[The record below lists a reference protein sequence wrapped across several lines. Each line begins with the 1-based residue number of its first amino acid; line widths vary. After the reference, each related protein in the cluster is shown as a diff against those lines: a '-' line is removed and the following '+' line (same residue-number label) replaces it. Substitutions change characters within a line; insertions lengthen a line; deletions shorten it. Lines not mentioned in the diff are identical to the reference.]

1 MPEYTST
8 PQPTL
13 HDTKHMAHPRSR
25 PGAPYPRGATLTAE
39 GVNYAIFSEHAT
51 GMEICLFD
59 HLDAPR
65 ESARIVL
72 HEHTDGIWHG
82 FVPGLK
88 AGQFYGVR
96 AHGPYEPEKG
106 HRFNPA
112 KLLLDPYARAIAGD
126 FEWGP
131 ELFGYPVGQGE
142 DADLERNDLDSAGQM
157 PRSVIVD
164 PAFDWAG
171 DRRPRTPLDAT
182 VFYEVHVKG
191 FTKLCPHL
199 PEEVRGTYKGLGSE
213 VAIEY
218 FKKLGVTAVELLPVH
233 QFVNDSFLL
242 EKGLSN
248 YWGYNSIGFFA
259 PHAAYASDPTP
270 GGQVREFKEMVRA
283 LHAAGLEVILDVVYN
298 HTAEG
303 NHLGPTLCFRGL
315 DNSAYYHL
323 VAGSPRHCM
332 DYTGCGNSV
341 NVEHPRTLQLVAD
354 SLRYWVQEMHVD
366 GFRFD
371 LATTLGRGV
380 RGFDRATGFFDILL
394 QDPVLS
400 QVKLI
405 AEPWDIGDYG
415 YQVGGFPPGWSEW
428 NGKYRDCVRA
438 YWKGDDGMIGDFAS
452 RFAGSPDIYQHG
464 GRRPTASVNF
474 VTAHDGFTLNDLVSY
489 NEKHN
494 EANGE
499 EGRDGDN
506 HNRSWN
512 CGAEGPTDVPEI
524 NTLRRRQR
532 RNFLVTLFLS
542 QGVPMLC
549 GGDEFGRSQNG
560 NNNTYGQDNPLNWF
574 PWNPAASDQTLA
586 KFTTRLIA
594 FRREHPI
601 FRRPKFFAG
610 RKVRGHEF
618 RDLLWVNPGGTAM
631 HADEWHSGFGRC
643 LGAVLNGQTSDVH
656 DADGKPINDDTFMVL
671 FNAHH
676 EPMNFKLTGSR
687 GLAWQLLLD
696 TREEAGFLSEPRAYA
711 SGKDLEV
718 LDRSVCVL
726 RLEKGSGGAK
736 PSRSRRRGT

>member
-1 MPEYTST
+1 MSKDIADESPAPHGS
-8 PQPTL
+8 
-13 HDTKHMAHPRSR
+13 KHMAHPRCR
-25 PGAPYPRGATLTAE
+25 PGVPYPRGATLTPE
-39 GVNYAIFSEHAT
+39 GVNFAVFSEHGT
-51 GMEICLFD
+51 GVEICLFD
-59 HLDAPR
+59 HPDDSR

-88 AGQFYGVR
+88 AGQLYGLRV
-96 AHGPYEPEKG
+96 HGPYEPEKG

-126 FEWGP
+126 FQWGP
-131 ELFGYPVGQGE
+131 ELFGYPLGQGE
-142 DADLERNDLDSAGQM
+142 NADLERSDADSAPHM
-157 PRSVIVD
+157 PRCVIVD

-171 DRRPRTPLDAT
+171 DHSPRTPLDAT
-182 VFYEVHVKG
+182 IFYEVHVKG
-191 FTKLCPHL
+191 FTKLCPDV
-199 PEEVRGTYKGLGSE
+199 PEKLRGTYAGLGSDA
-213 VAIEY
+213 AIAY

-233 QFVNDSFLL
+233 QFVNDNFLI
-242 EKGLSN
+242 ERGLCN

-259 PHAAYASDPTP
+259 PHAAYSSDSRP
-270 GGQVREFKEMVRA
+270 GAQVREFKGMVMA

-303 NHLGPTLCFRGL
+303 SHLGPTLCFRGL
-315 DNSAYYHL
+315 DNATYYHL
-323 VAGSPRHCM
+323 VSGSERHCM

-341 NVEHPRTLQLVAD
+341 NVHSPRALQMIAD
-354 SLRYWVQEMHVD
+354 SLRYWVEEMHVD

-371 LATTLGRGV
+371 LATTLGRGAQ
-380 RGFDRATGFFDILL
+380 GFDRATGFFDILL

-400 QVKLI
+400 RVKLI

-428 NGKYRDCVRA
+428 NGRYRDCVRA
-438 YWKGDDGMIGDFAS
+438 YWRGDDGMIGEFAA
-452 RFAGSPDIYQHG
+452 RFSGSADIYQHG

-474 VTAHDGFTLNDLVSY
+474 VVAHDGFTLNDLVSY
-489 NEKHN
+489 DEKHN

-499 EGRDGDN
+499 ENRDGDS

-512 CGAEGPTDVPEI
+512 CGAEGPTDVAEI

-549 GGDEFGRSQNG
+549 GGDEFGRTQNG
-560 NNNTYGQDNPLNWF
+560 NNNTYCHDNLLNWF
-574 PWNPAASDQTLA
+574 PWNAVAGDQILSE
-586 KFTTRLIA
+586 FTTRLIA

-601 FRRPKFFAG
+601 FRRPKFFQG
-610 RKVRGHEF
+610 RKGRGHEF
-618 RDLLWVNPGGTAM
+618 RDLHWVNPGGTSM

-643 LGAVLNGQTSDVH
+643 LGAILNGEAGDVH
-656 DADGKPINDDTFMVL
+656 DAAGKPVHDDTFMVL

-676 EPMNFKLTGSR
+676 EPMDFKLAGSA
-687 GLAWQLLLD
+687 GLTWQLFLD
-696 TREEAGFLSEPRAYA
+696 TREESGFLKEPRSYA
-711 SGKDLEV
+711 SGDVIEV
-718 LDRSVCVL
+718 LERSVCVL
-726 RLEKGSGGAK
+726 RLE
-736 PSRSRRRGT
+736 SRREPLKPVRTRRRTT